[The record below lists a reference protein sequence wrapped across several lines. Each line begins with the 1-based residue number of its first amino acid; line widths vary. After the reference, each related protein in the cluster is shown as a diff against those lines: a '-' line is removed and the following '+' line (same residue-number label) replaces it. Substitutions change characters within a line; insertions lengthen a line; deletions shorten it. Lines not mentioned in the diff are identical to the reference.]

1 MFFLTNFLFRN
12 LTPLLGFLMRLW
24 LLFHQ
29 SFFLT
34 VSSGPHFLFSCPF
47 TPTLSR
53 WQQLTHTLLWDPQL
67 WGLVQL
73 GEGEKD
79 WAKASSHPFHTGW
92 KWKKEKKEE
101 QAEERKWRRTCAL
114 CGCDLLDLVLMFFP
128 YHSEGDASFTVCYGC
143 HNTVPPTGYLKQ
155 EKFVISKLW
164 KFLGP
169 TTDFPTWGSSKGTEN
184 LQGIWLW
191 RAQTKPCA
199 HQEPGERSNVP
210 TRDWARLACDCPRVS
225 SGGVGQQWPAVGSGA
240 LNTKVQASILLKEVA
255 ITVITATIVWPQA
268 ENTATPINRKLD

>member
-1 MFFLTNFLFRN
+1 MTTLPPVIFPHGFFRSSFSLQLSLHPHPKPLTAVN
-12 LTPLLGFLMRLW
+12 PYVALGSTALRASAAGWRWERL
-24 LLFHQ
+24 
-29 SFFLT
+29 
-34 VSSGPHFLFSCPF
+34 
-47 TPTLSR
+47 
-53 WQQLTHTLLWDPQL
+53 
-67 WGLVQL
+67 
-73 GEGEKD
+73 

-184 LQGIWLW
+184 PQGIWLW

-268 ENTATPINRKLD
+268 ENTATPISRKLD